1 MTFNPNFITKIVTT
15 ALILPMGFGSVA
27 PEANAQGGQINGY
40 QVNVIDSGSYDRPDS
55 ITVWGP
61 KGVETVTVTCAPFD
75 WSSYG
80 ANTVEFIDSIARA
93 WCF

>member
-1 MTFNPNFITKIVTT
+1 MNIKAIATIAAAAAVT
-15 ALILPMGFGSVA
+15 FGSTL
-27 PEANAQGGQINGY
+27 PANAKTGQINGY
-40 QVNVIDSGSYDRPDS
+40 RVNVIDSGSYDSADS

-80 ANTVEFIDSIARA
+80 ANSVEFIDSIARG

>member
-1 MTFNPNFITKIVTT
+1 MTLQMNFLTKVVTT
-15 ALILPMGFGSVA
+15 ALILPMGFGAVA

-80 ANTVEFIDSIARA
+80 ANTVEFIDSIARG

>member
-1 MTFNPNFITKIVTT
+1 MTLITKLATT
-15 ALILPMGFGSVA
+15 LAILPIAFGSTL
-27 PEANAQGGQINGY
+27 PANAEIGQINGY
-40 QVNVIDSGSYDRPDS
+40 QVNVIDSGSYDSADS

-75 WSSYG
+75 WSSFG
-80 ANTVEFIDSIARA
+80 GNSVEFIDSIARE

>member
-1 MTFNPNFITKIVTT
+1 MTYNPNFITKIVTT
-15 ALILPMGFGSVA
+15 LAILPIFVA
-27 PEANAQGGQINGY
+27 PAPARAESGQINGY

-61 KGVETVTVTCAPFD
+61 KGVETITVTCAPFD
-75 WSSYG
+75 WNSYG
-80 ANTVEFIDSIARA
+80 ANTVEFTDSIARS

>member
-1 MTFNPNFITKIVTT
+1 MTLQMNFLTKVVTT
-15 ALILPMGFGSVA
+15 ALILPMGFGAVA

-80 ANTVEFIDSIARA
+80 SNTVEFIDSIARS